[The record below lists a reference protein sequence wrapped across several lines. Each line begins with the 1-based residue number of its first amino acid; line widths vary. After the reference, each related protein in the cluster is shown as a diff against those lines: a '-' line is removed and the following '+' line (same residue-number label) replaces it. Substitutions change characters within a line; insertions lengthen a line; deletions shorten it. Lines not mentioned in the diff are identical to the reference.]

1 KRGPTLLA
9 ESRCGGV
16 VELARR
22 ARHWITRL
30 PRRTYRPKSRNH
42 SAIRPR
48 RALNLAPRLSEP
60 TVSGDNTPRRPE
72 RHRKIADWPP
82 EQGGF
87 EPSVSREVFAKEN
100 TRECW
105 DISGRNRLASRR
117 ECVRFLFDTN
127 SVVNLE
133 FRC

>member
-82 EQGGF
+82 DGGVCC
-87 EPSVSREVFAKEN
+87 EPVPMGKFPDPREN
-100 TRECW
+100 TGNFAVLRQFRCLSELRKAHDHC
-105 DISGRNRLASRR
+105 A
-117 ECVRFLFDTN
+117 FPTN
-127 SVVNLE
+127 SL
-133 FRC
+133 